1 VGGAF
6 LAPVH
11 LCGFFFNID
20 MKNDATE
27 ISPMGE
33 ISLFAKLFHQLDSVL
48 FKNQRGDTMGT
59 APDNSHQGDDLASSS
74 EPAGVDALAIR
85 FAPKEVL
92 VDHRADGSILLRSPI
107 ALTGCVGNI
116 VDYLAHWAVAAPQR
130 TFLAQKAA
138 DGTWETLNYADAWQ
152 RVQAVG
158 QWLLHQGLS
167 DQTPIAILS
176 GASLEHAVLTFAGML
191 VGVPVSPV
199 SPNYTLLAQARP
211 RLAEIAE
218 LLRPGLVFAQN
229 AAQFAGAR
237 DVDLLAGAPW
247 LSAAAGAPGVATIA
261 SLYDTPVGPA
271 VAQARR
277 AVQADTVA
285 KVLFTSGSTG
295 APKGVLNTQ
304 GMLCSA
310 VQASGLLV
318 SSAQLPVGLDWLPWH
333 HTVGGNATLHG
344 ILREG
349 GTLYIDDGRPT
360 PGEVGKTIANIRDV
374 RPTTLLSVPSA
385 LQMLADAMEADDALR
400 EAFFSRLRRMTYA
413 GASLPQEVWTRMQ
426 ALAVRTL
433 GHQIA
438 FGAGYGTTE
447 TGPGISITHWAS
459 QGGGEIGLPVPG
471 LTIKLV
477 PFEDRYEVRVRGPNV
492 TPGYLQRP
500 DLTAAAFD
508 EEQFYRVGDLV
519 QFANPAQPEDGLRFA
534 GRLSENFKLS
544 NGSWVATGEL
554 RLALVGACQPLVTDL
569 VIAAPDRDDIR
580 LMVWVHPAER
590 QRAGGSADG
599 ELPPAAY
606 AAIAARL
613 VDSLQA
619 HNRSNSGNTHRV
631 AAFRI
636 LHTPASIGAGETTDK
651 GYVNQ
656 RGVLHNRAALVDE
669 LYSAQPGPE
678 VIRL

>member
-1 VGGAF
+1 MR
-6 LAPVH
+6 LAPNNVQM
-11 LCGFFFNID
+11 D
-20 MKNDATE
+20 
-27 ISPMGE
+27 
-33 ISLFAKLFHQLDSVL
+33 
-48 FKNQRGDTMGT
+48 GDGNPGSDTLSGT
-59 APDNSHQGDDLASSS
+59 AP
-74 EPAGVDALAIR
+74 VDPLAIR

-92 VDHRADGSILLRSPI
+92 VDRRADGSVLLRSPI
-107 ALTGCVGNI
+107 ALTGCADNI
-116 VDYLAHWAVAAPQR
+116 VDYLERWAAATPER
-130 TFLAQKAA
+130 SFLAQKAV

-158 QWLLHQGLS
+158 QWLLDQGLR
-167 DQTPIAILS
+167 DQTPIIILS

-199 SPNYTLLAQARP
+199 SPNYTLLPQALP

-218 LLRPGLVFAQN
+218 LLQPGLVFAQD
-229 AAQFAGAR
+229 AARYAGAR
-237 DVDLLAGAPW
+237 SLPLLAAAPW
-247 LSAAAGAPGVATIA
+247 LSAAPGTPGVVTLA
-261 SLYDTPVGPA
+261 SVYGTAVGPA
-271 VAQARR
+271 VASARR
-277 AVQADTVA
+277 AVQSATVA
-285 KVLFTSGSTG
+285 KILFTSGSTG
-295 APKGVLNTQ
+295 SPKGVLNTQ

-310 VQASGLLV
+310 AQASGLLV
-318 SSAQLPVGLDWLPWH
+318 TSAQVPVGLDWLPWH

-360 PGEVGKTIANIRDV
+360 PGEFGKTIANIRDV
-374 RPTTLLSVPSA
+374 RPTSLLSVPSA
-385 LQMLADAMEADDALR
+385 LQILADAMEADDGLR
-400 EAFFSRLRRMTYA
+400 VAFFSRLRRMAYA
-413 GASLPQEVWTRMQ
+413 GASLPQEVWARIQ

-433 GHQIA
+433 GQQIA
-438 FGAGYGTTE
+438 FGSGYGTTE
-447 TGPGISITHWAS
+447 TGPGISTTHWAS
-459 QGGGEIGLPVPG
+459 QGGGEIGLPMPG

-477 PFEDRYEVRVRGPNV
+477 PVEDRYEVRVRGPNV
-492 TPGYLQRP
+492 TPGYLRRP

-519 QFANPAQPEDGLRFA
+519 QFAKPARPEDGLRFA

-554 RLALVGACQPLVTDL
+554 RLALVAACQPLVTDL

-580 LMVWVHPAER
+580 LMVWVHAAER
-590 QRAGGSADG
+590 QRAGGPADG
-599 ELPPAAY
+599 TLAPAAY

-613 VDSLQA
+613 VDRLKA

-636 LHTPASIGAGETTDK
+636 LHTPASIGDGETTDK

-656 RGVLHNRAALVDE
+656 RGVLQCRATLVDE
-669 LYSAQPGPE
+669 LYSAEPGPE
-678 VIRL
+678 VVHV

>member
-1 VGGAF
+1 
-6 LAPVH
+6 
-11 LCGFFFNID
+11 
-20 MKNDATE
+20 
-27 ISPMGE
+27 
-33 ISLFAKLFHQLDSVL
+33 
-48 FKNQRGDTMGT
+48 MGT
-59 APDNSHQGDDLASSS
+59 APDHAHRGDAAASASGS
-74 EPAGVDALAIR
+74 EAGDPLAIR
-85 FAPKEVL
+85 FAPKAVL
-92 VDHRADGSILLRSPI
+92 VDRRADGSILLRSPVP
-107 ALTGCVGNI
+107 LTGCVDNI
-116 VDYLAHWAVAAPQR
+116 VSYLEHWAAAAPER
-130 TFLAQKAA
+130 IFLAQKAA
-138 DGTWETLNYADAWQ
+138 DGSWETLRYADAWH
-152 RVQAVG
+152 RVQAVA
-158 QWLLHQGLS
+158 QWLLHLGLS

-176 GASLEHAVLTFAGML
+176 GASLEHAVLVFAGML

-211 RLAEIAE
+211 RLVEIAE
-218 LLRPGLVFAQN
+218 LLQPGLVFAQD
-229 AAQFAGAR
+229 AAQYKGAR
-237 DVDLLAGAPW
+237 SVPLLAGAPW
-247 LSAAAGAPGVATIA
+247 LSAAPGTDGVPTLA
-261 SLYDTPVGPA
+261 SLYGTPVGPQ
-271 VAQARR
+271 VAAARR
-277 AVQADTVA
+277 AVQSTTVA
-285 KVLFTSGSTG
+285 KILFTSGSTG
-295 APKGVLNTQ
+295 APKGVLNTH

-318 SSAQLPVGLDWLPWH
+318 ANAQLPVGLDWLPWH

-360 PGEVGKTIANIRDV
+360 PGEIGKTIANIRDV
-374 RPTTLLSVPSA
+374 RPTSLLSVPSA

-433 GHQIA
+433 GQPIA

-447 TGPGISITHWAS
+447 TGPGISITHWPS
-459 QGGGEIGLPVPG
+459 QGGGEIGLPMPG

-492 TPGYLQRP
+492 TPGYLRRP

-554 RLALVGACQPLVTDL
+554 RLALVQACQPLVTDL

-599 ELPPAAY
+599 ELSPAAY
-606 AAIAARL
+606 AAIAAGLLDR
-613 VDSLQA
+613 LQA

-656 RGVLHNRAALVDE
+656 RGVLQCRAALVDE